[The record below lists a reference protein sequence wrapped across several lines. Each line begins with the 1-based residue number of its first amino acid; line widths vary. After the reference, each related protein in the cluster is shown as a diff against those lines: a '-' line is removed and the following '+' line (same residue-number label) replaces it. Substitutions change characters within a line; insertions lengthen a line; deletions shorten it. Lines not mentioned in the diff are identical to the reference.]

1 MHRTAPPGHS
11 VGVGATGRSESEGRA
26 ADAASAFWP
35 PSAQGTGGRTGGT
48 RRGLG
53 GACQHSP
60 SHSISRWSSPCSA
73 GLARGPPAGVRERP
87 ASHTPCMLHACRMH
101 VARCFVF
108 CSRTRMARAR
118 SAACDGW
125 AHDGYGRRPRAA
137 CLGSGASAMEGKIRV
152 RLARCGGLLHVRC
165 GYLQEPL
172 AHVPPDLPDDFGL
185 RHVPEPPHCRPIYP
199 VPLSPRPTYPE
210 PPHCRPSRPP
220 C

>member
-125 AHDGYGRRPRAA
+125 AHDGYGPQAAGRMPRKRSECDGREPFGCAWRAVAGFACAMRLPAGAA
-137 CLGSGASAMEGKIRV
+137 RACAARSA
-152 RLARCGGLLHVRC
+152 
-165 GYLQEPL
+165 
-172 AHVPPDLPDDFGL
+172 
-185 RHVPEPPHCRPIYP
+185 
-199 VPLSPRPTYPE
+199 
-210 PPHCRPSRPP
+210 
-220 C
+220 

>member
-48 RRGLG
+48 RGGLG

-87 ASHTPCMLHACRMH
+87 ASHTPCMLHACRTCFFPGFLYRTLICLNSNLRRKNH
-101 VARCFVF
+101 FEARKWAQSLKLKRAYHSKRALKLAKS
-108 CSRTRMARAR
+108 CS
-118 SAACDGW
+118 
-125 AHDGYGRRPRAA
+125 
-137 CLGSGASAMEGKIRV
+137 V
-152 RLARCGGLLHVRC
+152 VRC
-165 GYLQEPL
+165 G
-172 AHVPPDLPDDFGL
+172 
-185 RHVPEPPHCRPIYP
+185 
-199 VPLSPRPTYPE
+199 
-210 PPHCRPSRPP
+210 
-220 C
+220 